1 MMCTLTI
8 KFLSLSKNPTRPS
21 HPAWSCLPSLH
32 PRSSV
37 LARKRQNY
45 TGTKTRKDRK
55 IDSQFWNDK
64 TSSPAAPRLRQFKR
78 VQTNS
83 VFGSGSKFIDR
94 NCGEH
99 ISILSDKFWWEA
111 WVRLPGERHNVGS
124 INTLLGVTPISCRE
138 IDHLDSRNPLL
149 ETVCYVLCSCL
160 LFWIWKM
167 SCLILMMMML
177 IWCDAMFS
185 QQETPDSS
193 GPGTRQVVWPGPAF
207 LCSVCHCFDLWFP
220 RLRLVIRD
228 KQTFWLNTRVLRQ
241 FMSCQS
247 RPWPHISAP
256 CPHNMWKVYLD
267 YRLKD
272 KRKNFKVS

>member
-21 HPAWSCLPSLH
+21 HPAWVLPAQPN

-78 VQTNS
+78 VQTNF
-83 VFGSGSKFIDR
+83 VFGYGSKFIDR

-99 ISILSDKFWWEA
+99 ISILSDRFWWEA

-124 INTLLGVTPISCRE
+124 INTLLGDTPISCRE
-138 IDHLDSRNPLL
+138 IDHLDSWLL
-149 ETVCYVLCSCL
+149 CFVILSVVLNM
-160 LFWIWKM
+160 KM
-167 SCLILMMMML
+167 SCLILMRMLMML
-177 IWCDAMFS
+177 MWCNANVRSAGDARLLGS
-185 QQETPDSS
+185 RHSPSCLAQ
-193 GPGTRQVVWPGPAF
+193 PAF
-207 LCSVCHCFDLWFP
+207 LSSVCHCFDLWFP
-220 RLRLVIRD
+220 QLRLVIRD
-228 KQTFWLNTRVLRQ
+228 KQTFWLNTLNTRVLRQ

-256 CPHNMWKVYLD
+256 CPHNMWKVYLN

-272 KRKNFKVS
+272 KRRNFKVS

>member
-8 KFLSLSKNPTRPS
+8 KFLSPSKNPTRPS
-21 HPAWSCLPSLH
+21 HPAWSCLLGLH

-78 VQTNS
+78 VQTNFL
-83 VFGSGSKFIDR
+83 FGSGSKFIDR
-94 NCGEH
+94 TGGEH
-99 ISILSDKFWWEA
+99 ISILSDRFWWEA

-149 ETVCYVLCSCL
+149 DTERGLCHCVLFLWFCL
-160 LFWIWKM
+160 LFEYERSLAWSWWGCWWCWYDVM
-167 SCLILMMMML
+167 WCNVRSAGDTRLLGSRHSPSCLARPRIP
-177 IWCDAMFS
+177 
-185 QQETPDSS
+185 QQCVSLF
-193 GPGTRQVVWPGPAF
+193 WP
-207 LCSVCHCFDLWFP
+207 
-220 RLRLVIRD
+220 LV
-228 KQTFWLNTRVLRQ
+228 
-241 FMSCQS
+241 
-247 RPWPHISAP
+247 PSAP
-256 CPHNMWKVYLD
+256 PCY
-267 YRLKD
+267 
-272 KRKNFKVS
+272 

>member
-8 KFLSLSKNPTRPS
+8 KFLSPSKNPTRPS
-21 HPAWSCLPSLH
+21 HPAWVLPAQPN

-78 VQTNS
+78 VQTNF

-99 ISILSDKFWWEA
+99 ISILSDRFWWEA

-138 IDHLDSRNPLL
+138 IDHLDSRNTLL
-149 ETVCYVLCSCL
+149 LNLPKEDCVTVCFVLWFCL
-160 LFWIWKM
+160 LFWIWKCPAW
-167 SCLILMMMML
+167 SWW
-177 IWCDAMFS
+177 WCWWCWYDVMQCS
-185 QQETPDSS
+185 LSRRRQTPRVPALAKLS
-193 GPGTRQVVWPGPAF
+193 GPARIPQQCVSLFWP
-207 LCSVCHCFDLWFP
+207 
-220 RLRLVIRD
+220 LV
-228 KQTFWLNTRVLRQ
+228 
-241 FMSCQS
+241 
-247 RPWPHISAP
+247 PSAP
-256 CPHNMWKVYLD
+256 PCY
-267 YRLKD
+267 
-272 KRKNFKVS
+272 